1 VPDWYGGKIE
11 QVVKLSKVSKPN
23 SDDTFDYRLGRP
35 ELKKSTRFARFLGSR
50 RILKVKPDKNLR
62 YEKDSKIR
70 EHLNGSF
77 VLCGRIFVPFAS
89 KDGGVYMMETNEDR
103 DRQHDREQGDDKRM
117 SYWDFIEWHNPLDLN
132 QNQV

>member
-11 QVVKLSKVSKPN
+11 QVVKVFESK
-23 SDDTFDYRLGRP
+23 SDGTFHYHYRLGRP

-50 RILKVKPDKNLR
+50 RILKVKLEKNLR
-62 YEKDSKIR
+62 YEKDSGIR
-70 EHLNGSF
+70 KHLNGPV

-89 KDGGVYMMETNEDR
+89 KDGSVYMMETNEDQ
-103 DRQHDREQGDDKRM
+103 DRQHDSEQGDHKRM
-117 SYWDFIEWHNPLDLN
+117 SYWNFIEWHNPFALN